1 MTNHEDSYG
10 MLLSERDIA
19 GLEKAIVHRLMYLLG
34 KDPVDTTQRDWF
46 QALAHVVRDLLTTQ
60 WMESMRS
67 YYLQDAK
74 RVYYLS
80 MEFLIGRALGNALQ
94 NMKCCNEFRQAM
106 ENVGLRLEEIGE
118 WEAEAGLGN
127 GGLGRLAACFM
138 DSLATLQMPGFGYGI
153 RYEYGMF
160 TQQIENGWQVEH
172 PDNWLRFGN
181 PWEFPRSDVIYRV
194 RFYGSPVMISEGGH
208 PPRYEWRDTEDVMAM
223 AYDTPIPGYGGRT
236 VNNLRLWS
244 AKASQDF
251 DLRYF
256 NEGNYIR
263 AVEQKTQSENLSKVL
278 YPDDTT
284 QMGRELRLKQE
295 YFFVAA
301 TLQDILTH
309 FMVDH
314 DSFEDLPDEVAIQL
328 NDTHPAIAIPEL
340 MRILVDEHRL
350 EWDVAWTITVR
361 SFAYTNHTLLP
372 EALETW
378 SVGLMSRLLPRHLQ
392 IIYEIN
398 RRFLADVSLRYPGDM
413 DLIRRV
419 SLIDE
424 EHGQRVRM
432 SHLAIVGSHKVNGV
446 ARLHSHLMQTTIFRD
461 FALIFPERFLN
472 ITNGVTP
479 RRWLN
484 QANTGLSAL
493 ITEAIGPGW
502 IRDLD
507 CLRDLEPL
515 AEDAA
520 FRERFRAV
528 KLANK
533 TAWARKFGLGGHG
546 EADPTTLFDVQIKR
560 IHEYKRQLLN
570 VLHIITRYNRLKARP
585 DSVMPP
591 RTVIIGGKAAPGYR
605 MAKLI
610 IKLINDVGRVINRDA
625 GVNERLK
632 LLFLVDYNVSS
643 AMDLIPAVELSE
655 QISTA
660 GTEASGTSNM
670 KMAMNGA
677 LTIGTLDGANI
688 EIRQEVGEENF
699 FLFGH
704 TAQELAE
711 IKQRGYNP
719 WDHYHANAE
728 LRQTLD
734 MIASGHFSPDDPGRF
749 QPLVDSLLVGGD
761 RYALLADYAAYVECH
776 EAVDRLYADPEAWT
790 RIAILNVARSG
801 IFSSDRAVQTYAEEV
816 WDVKPREW

>member
-1 MTNHEDSYG
+1 MTTHEDSYG

-34 KDPVDTTQRDWF
+34 KDPIDTTQRDWF

-67 YYLQDAK
+67 YYLQDSK

-94 NMKCCNEFRQAM
+94 NMRCSNEFRQAM
-106 ENVGLRLEEIGE
+106 ENVGLRLEDIGE

-172 PDNWLRFGN
+172 PDNWLRFTN

-194 RFYGSPVMISEGGH
+194 RFFGNPVMITEEGQ
-208 PPRYEWRDTEDVMAM
+208 PSRYEWRDTEDVMAM
-223 AYDTPIPGYGGRT
+223 AYDTPIPGYGGQT

-295 YFFVAA
+295 YFFVSA

-340 MRILVDEHRL
+340 MRILVDEHRQ
-350 EWDVAWTITVR
+350 EWESAWDITVR

-398 RRFLADVSLRYPGDM
+398 RRFLADVSLRFPGDM

-446 ARLHSHLMQTTIFRD
+446 AKLHSHLMQTTIFRD
-461 FALIFPERFLN
+461 FALIFPDRFLN

-484 QANTGLSAL
+484 QANPRLSAL
-493 ITEAIGPGW
+493 ITEAIGSGW
-502 IRDLD
+502 IRDLER
-507 CLRDLEPL
+507 LRDLEPL
-515 AEDAA
+515 AEDTA

-533 TAWARKFGLGGHG
+533 TAWANKFGLAGHG
-546 EADPTTLFDVQIKR
+546 DVDPASLFDVQIKR

-570 VLHIITRYNRLKARP
+570 VLHVVTRYNRLKAQP
-585 DSVMPP
+585 DNGLPA

-610 IKLINDVGRVINRDA
+610 IKLINDVGRVINQDHE
-625 GVNERLK
+625 VSDRLK
-632 LLFLVDYNVSS
+632 LLFVVDYNVSS

-704 TAQELAE
+704 TAQELTE

-734 MIASGHFSPDDPGRF
+734 MIASGHFSPDDPGRYK
-749 QPLVDSLLVGGD
+749 PLVDSLLLGGD

-776 EAVDRLYADPEAWT
+776 AAVDRLHADPDAWT
-790 RIAILNVARSG
+790 RKAILNVARSG
-801 IFSSDRAVQTYAEEV
+801 IFSSDRAIQTYADEV
-816 WDVKPREW
+816 WGVKPRAW

>member
-1 MTNHEDSYG
+1 MTTHEDSYG

-34 KDPVDTTQRDWF
+34 KDPIDTTQRDWF

-94 NMKCCNEFRQAM
+94 NMRCSNEFRQAM
-106 ENVGLRLEEIGE
+106 ENVGLRLEDIGE

-172 PDNWLRFGN
+172 PDNWLRFTN
-181 PWEFPRSDVIYRV
+181 PWEFPRSDVMYRV
-194 RFYGSPVMISEGGH
+194 RFFGNPVMITEEGQ
-208 PPRYEWRDTEDVMAM
+208 PSRYEWRDTEDVMAM
-223 AYDTPIPGYGGRT
+223 AYDTPIPGYGGQT

-295 YFFVAA
+295 YFFVSA

-340 MRILVDEHRL
+340 MRILVDEHRQ
-350 EWDVAWTITVR
+350 EWDPAWDIAVR

-398 RRFLADVSLRYPGDM
+398 RRFLADVSRRFPGDM

-446 ARLHSHLMQTTIFRD
+446 AKLHSHLMQTTIFRD
-461 FALIFPERFLN
+461 FALIFPDRFLN

-484 QANTGLSAL
+484 QANPSLSAL

-502 IRDLD
+502 IRDLER
-507 CLRDLEPL
+507 LRELEPL
-515 AEDAA
+515 VEDAA

-528 KLANK
+528 KLGNK
-533 TAWARKFGLGGHG
+533 TAWANKFGLAGHG
-546 EADPTTLFDVQIKR
+546 DVDPATLFDVQIKR

-570 VLHIITRYNRLKARP
+570 VLHVVTRYNRLKSQP
-585 DSVMPP
+585 DKGLPA

-610 IKLINDVGRVINRDA
+610 IKLINDVGRVINQDHEVRD
-625 GVNERLK
+625 RLK

-704 TAQELAE
+704 TARELTE

-749 QPLVDSLLVGGD
+749 KPLVDSLLLGGD

-776 EAVDRLYADPEAWT
+776 AAVDRLHADPDAWT
-790 RIAILNVARSG
+790 RKAILNVARSG
-801 IFSSDRAVQTYAEEV
+801 MFSSDRAIQTYADEV
-816 WDVKPREW
+816 WGVKPRAW